1 MKHLTSNEEFK
12 DIIKKG
18 LWLVDFSA
26 SWCGPCRML
35 EPVLE
40 EFSKDNNVLK
50 VDIERF
56 QELSNDF
63 GIMSVPSLLVFEDGK
78 FRKMVVGYHTI
89 DQLKEL
95 VK

>member
-1 MKHLTSNEEFK
+1 MKHLTSDEEFK
-12 DIIKKG
+12 NIIKEG
-18 LWLVDFSA
+18 VWLVDFSA
-26 SWCGPCRML
+26 SWCGPCRMM

-40 EFSKDNNVLK
+40 EFSKEHNVLK
-50 VDIERF
+50 IDIDQF

-63 GIMSVPSLLVFEDGK
+63 GIMSVPSLLIFDNGK
-78 FRKMVVGYHTI
+78 FKKMAVGYHAI

>member
-78 FRKMVVGYHTI
+78 CRKRVVGYHTI

>member
-1 MKHLTSNEEFK
+1 MKHLTSNEEFQN
-12 DIIKKG
+12 IIKKG

-26 SWCGPCRML
+26 TWCGPCRML

-50 VDIERF
+50 IDIDRF

-78 FRKMVVGYHTI
+78 FKKMAVGYHSI
-89 DQLKEL
+89 DQLKDL
-95 VK
+95 IK